1 MPVSGTMSKI
11 EKYVKT
17 LPPGELFAARSLIS
31 FGTRAAVDKALSR
44 MAGRGDLIRV
54 ARGVYAKP
62 KLNPWI
68 GVVRPAP
75 ESVAQAVAQ
84 ASNAEIQIHGA
95 KAMQL
100 LGLSTQEPTQII
112 FATTGPTRNVKFG
125 NLLIRLQHIGR
136 NRLSGL
142 DGKSAL
148 AFNAL
153 LFMGR
158 KKVTPDTVRDIRQK
172 LSSSEYGELLSAR
185 DKMPG
190 WLADILLRMERVS

>member
-11 EKYVKT
+11 EEYVKT
-17 LPPGELFAARSLIS
+17 LPPGEPFVAHSLIF
-31 FGTRAAVDKALSR
+31 FGTRTAVDKALSR
-44 MAGRGDLIRV
+44 MVGRGDLMRV
-54 ARGVYAKP
+54 ARGVYANP

-68 GVVRPAP
+68 GMVRPAP
-75 ESVAQAVAQ
+75 ESVAQAIAR

-125 NLLIRLQHIGR
+125 NLLIKLQHIGH
-136 NRLSGL
+136 NRVSGL

-148 AFNAL
+148 AFSAL

-158 KKVTPDTVRDIRQK
+158 KKVTSDTVRDIRQK

-190 WLADILLRMERVS
+190 WLADILLRTEQVS